1 MPKQYE
7 AIRDRLIAEGMSRNQ
22 AQSHAA
28 RIYNAKHPSQPVTG
42 SHSDKAKPARKD
54 NKR

>member
-7 AIRDRLIAEGMSRNQ
+7 AIRDRLISEGMSRDQ

-28 RIYNAKHPSQPVTG
+28 RIYNSQHPGRPVTG
-42 SHSDKAKPARKD
+42 HHSDKQKPP
-54 NKR
+54 KREKR